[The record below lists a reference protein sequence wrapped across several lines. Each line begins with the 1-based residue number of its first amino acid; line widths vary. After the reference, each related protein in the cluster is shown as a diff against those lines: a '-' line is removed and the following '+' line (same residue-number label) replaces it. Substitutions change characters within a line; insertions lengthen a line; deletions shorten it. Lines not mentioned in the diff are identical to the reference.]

1 METSKT
7 GGERSLK
14 EAVVV
19 EEEEEEEEDDEDAGG
34 LGFGEDDKKKK
45 LGKKGSSSAATPSCQ
60 VENCTADMSD
70 AKRYHKRHKVCEFH
84 AKASVVR
91 LAGLQQ
97 RFCQQCS
104 RLENP
109 NSHSCSMK
117 YQSLMKP
124 KGVAG
129 GVLLDTTSAAGKAQL
144 SYTTEKAQTEKDI
157 NTYVFRASSV

>member
-104 RLENP
+104 RFHEI
-109 NSHSCSMK
+109 SEFDEAKRSCRRR
-117 YQSLMKP
+117 L
-124 KGVAG
+124 AG
-129 GVLLDTTSAAGKAQL
+129 HNQRRRKSSAELYHGEG
-144 SYTTEKAQTEKDI
+144 S
-157 NTYVFRASSV
+157 N